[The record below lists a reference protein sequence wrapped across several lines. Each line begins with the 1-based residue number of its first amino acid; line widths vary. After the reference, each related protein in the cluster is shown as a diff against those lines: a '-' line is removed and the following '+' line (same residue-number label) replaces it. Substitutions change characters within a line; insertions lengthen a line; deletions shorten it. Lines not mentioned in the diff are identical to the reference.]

1 MEVVGDDEAI
11 EKLLNAEKVSKN
23 FTDIKEVAEETRV
36 RANDYFSK
44 KRWAQAIKLYQR
56 ILQIV
61 DLSETNSKKETEDK
75 KDFLIRINTNLA
87 ICFNK
92 KEDWPVAMSH
102 IRLLEQ
108 ITCIDN
114 QPKVLYAK
122 GRALMM
128 LGENEKSLEAFKKA
142 IKLRPLDTQ
151 ISQAIENLKKRINSY
166 DGFQKTFAKNL
177 KLQ

>member
-11 EKLLNAEKVSKN
+11 EKLLNAEKVSKK
-23 FTDIKEVAEETRV
+23 FADIKEVAEETRV
-36 RANDYFSK
+36 RASDYFSK
-44 KRWAQAIKLYQR
+44 KRWVQAIKLYQR

-61 DLSETNSKKETEDK
+61 DFSETSSEKEAADK

-92 KEDWPVAMSH
+92 KEDWPAAMSH
-102 IRLLEQ
+102 IRQLEA
-108 ITCIDN
+108 ISCIDG

-128 LGENEKSLEAFKKA
+128 LGENEKALEAFKTA
-142 IKLRPLDTQ
+142 IKLRPLDQQ
-151 ISQAIENLKKRINSY
+151 ISKAIEDLKKRISSY
-166 DGFQKTFAKNL
+166 DNFQKNFAKNL